1 MEVRT
6 FPIYPPSTALFAKVL
21 ALLFI
26 VNCIFFA
33 LLTLGIYAVIDADG
47 PVGRIAAPV
56 ALITSLLIMLFI
68 FFSVFT
74 WFYLI
79 GRRTSFALIET
90 HLIIRNSAHGK
101 HFAYS
106 ELKTEEA
113 RIVDLQAEPQ
123 YRPGAKIFAV
133 KAFFFYGGAFH
144 LHTGEKAHVI
154 LTNTPQAV
162 YIPTHR
168 DHALLLSPDDPEAFL
183 QALSEFDPE
192 ST

>member
-6 FPIYPPSTALFAKVL
+6 FPIYPPSAALFAKVL

-56 ALITSLLIMLFI
+56 ALISSLLIMLFI

-79 GRRTSFALIET
+79 GRRTSFALLET

-101 HFAYS
+101 HF
-106 ELKTEEA
+106 T
-113 RIVDLQAEPQ
+113 
-123 YRPGAKIFAV
+123 
-133 KAFFFYGGAFH
+133 
-144 LHTGEKAHVI
+144 
-154 LTNTPQAV
+154 
-162 YIPTHR
+162 
-168 DHALLLSPDDPEAFL
+168 
-183 QALSEFDPE
+183 
-192 ST
+192 